1 MKYYILNTDN
11 GSVTEMNFESE
22 VQLTQ
27 WLEINP
33 NFESRGEA
41 KGTLTTRHVRM
52 DNDFAGQGSQN
63 GTDLGNKRHTF

>member
-1 MKYYILNTDN
+1 MKYYVLNTDN

-41 KGTLTTRHVRM
+41 KGTLPTRHVRM
-52 DNDFAGQGSQN
+52 DNDFAGWGS
-63 GTDLGNKRHTF
+63 